1 MGSKPAMHVRRH
13 HTHLLL
19 PQAALGEPQRVLLDE
34 ALKPAGWTS
43 EPSDSPSMSLQ
54 WRRGRDGLRVQT
66 LGWFPLLLTVGPLGR
81 VAKTHRDAVARL
93 TAAVTANGGRTF
105 TDRQLAD
112 YLPQAQL
119 RWQRALTE
127 RRRLAEAERVLEGRQ
142 CRRCGVWSEPSSTHC
157 TGCRLRFTDA
167 DDADWKAVVAQA
179 STIMDAAEAV
189 LSDLARGVRLERI
202 AHDATSGSVRHG

>member
-1 MGSKPAMHVRRH
+1 
-13 HTHLLL
+13 
-19 PQAALGEPQRVLLDE
+19 VLLDE
-34 ALKPAGWTS
+34 SLKPAGWTADPDQS
-43 EPSDSPSMSLQ
+43 SSMSLQ

-81 VAKTHRDAVARL
+81 VTSVHRDAVARL

-127 RRRLAEAERVLEGRQ
+127 RRRLAEAERVLEGRR
-142 CRRCGVWSEPSSTHC
+142 CHRCGAWSEPEMTHC
-157 TGCRLRFTDA
+157 TGCRLRFTQA
-167 DDADWKAVVAQA
+167 DDAEWNAVVAQA
-179 STIMDAAEAV
+179 STTIDAAQAV
-189 LSDLARGVRLERI
+189 LADLARGVRLERI
-202 AHDATSGSVRHG
+202 DHGGASGGVRHG